1 MVAYWQKPVWLVMA
15 CAAFV
20 AQVAPQARSGD
31 CDRGCCAA
39 QESDCCA
46 VPFVRPLSANQVE
59 PADTPTNCPLCA
71 ATVSGGPAH
80 AAESPCR
87 CEVDARQDQPL
98 SVHGGSSPHR
108 DNLPVWG
115 EVADSTLLEAA
126 RGLGASHSYAVA
138 SLSIPIRPMRILYG
152 VWRN

>member
-20 AQVAPQARSGD
+20 AQVAPQAPSGD

-46 VPFVRPLSANQVE
+46 VAFVRPLSANQVE

-71 ATVSGGPAH
+71 APVGGGPAH
-80 AAESPCR
+80 AAESPCH
-87 CEVDARQDQPL
+87 CQVDARQDQPL

-115 EVADSTLLEAA
+115 EVVDSASVDATHGLAA
-126 RGLGASHSYAVA
+126 SQTYLVA
-138 SLSIPIRPMRILYG
+138 SRSIPIRSVRILFG

>member
-1 MVAYWQKPVWLVMA
+1 VMA

-20 AQVAPQARSGD
+20 AQVVPQARSED
-31 CDRGCCAA
+31 CDRGCCVAHETDCCDAAIVSQLTTALAVPADADAACPVCAA
-39 QESDCCA
+39 Q
-46 VPFVRPLSANQVE
+46 
-59 PADTPTNCPLCA
+59 
-71 ATVSGGPAH
+71 SGGRLAH
-80 AAESPCR
+80 ADESPCH
-87 CEVDARQDQPL
+87 CQLDARQDQPF
-98 SVHGGSSPHR
+98 SVNGGSSPQR